1 MRILLAVDGS
11 EGSLNAAKHVA
22 RLAREGLAVE
32 VVVTHVQAP
41 LLFIELLLPMND
53 EKLARLTQEQGR
65 QAVAPA
71 CAVLRAGAV
80 AHRVEIASGEP
91 GPRILELAA
100 ELGADLIVLGARGL
114 GPVKGLLLG
123 SVSSAVVQLAPIP
136 VTAVK

>member
-11 EGSLNAAKHVA
+11 DGSLNAAKHVA
-22 RLAREGLAVE
+22 RLAREGLALDA
-32 VVVTHVQAP
+32 VVVHVQAP
-41 LLFIELLLPMND
+41 LLFIDLLLPMND

-71 CAVLRAGAV
+71 CAVLRDAHV
-80 AHRVEIASGEP
+80 SHRVEITAGEP
-91 GPRILELAA
+91 GRRIIELAA

-123 SVSSAVVQLAPIP
+123 SVSSAVLQLAPIP
-136 VTAVK
+136 VTAAK